1 MDMESIKNEPTAI
14 DSNKEPSDLIITH
27 RTINLEEMLDWIDK
41 QNAAAEIASEMVEKI
56 VASVNDW
63 KKEGGNYEAINAVL
77 VNANLYADKIFSLLS
92 IQGDYGIKIRNDMSD
107 FISNKYKSGK
117 GSEIKTEV

>member
-1 MDMESIKNEPTAI
+1 MESIKNEPTAI